1 MIQRDGTRKKLYK
14 AGKLWV
20 VATLFGVALSGV
32 VVAQPASA
40 ATRRQTATKKAI
52 ATATSAAK
60 IAKSV
65 SVQSAAIKRDATLV
79 ASAGKQAIAASSA
92 ARSVAGNAY
101 AISNNMYAVKAYSAG
116 SAAATNGKTAQIVSQ
131 ATSATTVAT
140 SASAMATKQV
150 ADISNR
156 QKVLKSFVKKEGVYK
171 SVATSAAKVANSAA
185 ATSALRKT
193 QSYATAGNKAVSNAN
208 QQLSAAK
215 SNKAMVSYVA
225 SEVRDDGRSTNSAVA
240 AIRNNLKA
248 ISSATSYLSAS
259 RANFSYTTRS
269 AVPQENN
276 GMVMGSLALN
286 TMVDSYTNRDMATKY
301 SGYNLLTRA
310 DVAKNLNSQYMS
322 IYSEALSA
330 TSSATVRNPAELPTS
345 LSVPAI
351 GKTSA
356 GNLGD
361 QSDTK
366 LLGYL
371 RIKPT
376 DGDRAVDISK
386 GLTTAQNQELTNYAV
401 QLINGYRKTVG
412 LDTLKTSD
420 FMLKGTLADITNRD
434 QQGYGVQQHTSFN
447 DMLAAIRK
455 ANGLSDTDSMLADK
469 FVDYEPTQITTSYYQ
484 WQTLASGSRNSP
496 EDWSSVFTMT
506 GLKVSIYNGIYGM
519 LFDDGGSAW
528 GHRTTLLQPGIRTNE
543 LNASGATKQYRL
555 NMALAIPK
563 MHSGAS
569 TAFVMDLA
577 YVVN

>member
-140 SASAMATKQV
+140 SASAVATKQV

-156 QKVLKSFVKKEGVYK
+156 QKMLKSFVKKEGVYK
-171 SVATSAAKVANSAA
+171 SVATSAAKVANSVA

-215 SNKAMVSYVA
+215 SNKAMVSYVT
-225 SEVRDDGRSTNSAVA
+225 SEVRDDGRSTNSAVS

-322 IYSEALSA
+322 IYSEAFSA

-345 LSVPAI
+345 LSVPAF

-434 QQGYGVQQHTSFN
+434 QQHTSFN

-577 YVVN
+577 YVAN

>member
-60 IAKSV
+60 IAKTV

-116 SAAATNGKTAQIVSQ
+116 SAAATSGKTAQIVSQ

-140 SASAMATKQV
+140 SASAVATKQV

-156 QKVLKSFVKKEGVYK
+156 QKMLKSFVKKEGVYK

-215 SNKAMVSYVA
+215 SNKAMVSYVT
-225 SEVRDDGRSTNSAVA
+225 SEVRDDGRSTNSAVS

-345 LSVPAI
+345 LSVPAF

-420 FMLKGTLADITNRD
+420 FMLKGT
-434 QQGYGVQQHTSFN
+434 
-447 DMLAAIRK
+447 
-455 ANGLSDTDSMLADK
+455 LADK

-577 YVVN
+577 YVAN

>member
-131 ATSATTVAT
+131 AMSATTVAT

-345 LSVPAI
+345 LSLFQPLV
-351 GKTSA
+351 
-356 GNLGD
+356 
-361 QSDTK
+361 K
-366 LLGYL
+366 L
-371 RIKPT
+371 RRVI
-376 DGDRAVDISK
+376 
-386 GLTTAQNQELTNYAV
+386 
-401 QLINGYRKTVG
+401 
-412 LDTLKTSD
+412 
-420 FMLKGTLADITNRD
+420 
-434 QQGYGVQQHTSFN
+434 
-447 DMLAAIRK
+447 
-455 ANGLSDTDSMLADK
+455 
-469 FVDYEPTQITTSYYQ
+469 
-484 WQTLASGSRNSP
+484 
-496 EDWSSVFTMT
+496 
-506 GLKVSIYNGIYGM
+506 
-519 LFDDGGSAW
+519 
-528 GHRTTLLQPGIRTNE
+528 
-543 LNASGATKQYRL
+543 
-555 NMALAIPK
+555 
-563 MHSGAS
+563 
-569 TAFVMDLA
+569 
-577 YVVN
+577 

>member
-140 SASAMATKQV
+140 SASAVATKQV

-156 QKVLKSFVKKEGVYK
+156 QKMLKSFVKKEGVYK

-215 SNKAMVSYVA
+215 SNKAMVSYVT
-225 SEVRDDGRSTNSAVA
+225 SEVRDDGRSTNSAVS

-322 IYSEALSA
+322 IYSEAFSA

-345 LSVPAI
+345 LSVPAF

-434 QQGYGVQQHTSFN
+434 QQHTSFN

-577 YVVN
+577 YVAN

>member
-140 SASAMATKQV
+140 SASAVATKQV

-156 QKVLKSFVKKEGVYK
+156 QKMLKSFVKKEGVYK

-215 SNKAMVSYVA
+215 SNKAMVSYVT
-225 SEVRDDGRSTNSAVA
+225 SEVRDDGRSTNSAVS

-322 IYSEALSA
+322 IYSEAFSA

-345 LSVPAI
+345 LSVPAF

-434 QQGYGVQQHTSFN
+434 QQHTSFN